1 MEYIV
6 EKKKVKH
13 ARVKISG
20 GRVFVVVPYGVDP
33 QKVIDKAGPWIEKTM
48 KKFEAMEREL
58 EKYEISD
65 RSPGEFRGR
74 VIEYALEYS
83 RALGTTVERIFFRK
97 MKTRWGSCSSM
108 GSVTINTD
116 AQFLPEKLLR
126 YLVFHEVAHR
136 LEMNHKKGFWE
147 IVAGHFP
154 DYKELDRALKFY
166 RLKIEGN

>member
-1 MEYIV
+1 MEYRI

-13 ARVKISG
+13 AKVRIAG
-20 GRVFVVVPYGVDP
+20 GKVWVVIPYGVDP
-33 QKVIDKAGPWIEKTM
+33 QKIIEKSRPWVEKTM
-48 KKFEAMEREL
+48 KKLEAMKKEL
-58 EKYEISD
+58 EPFGISD

-74 VIEYALEYS
+74 VIEYALEY
-83 RALGTTVERIFFRK
+83 AKTLNTTVERILFRK
-97 MKTRWGSCSSM
+97 MKTRWGSCSSK

-116 AQFLPEKLLR
+116 ARYLPERLLR

-136 LEMNHKKGFWE
+136 LEMNHGKGFWE
-147 IVAGHFP
+147 IISKRFP